1 MRSNDDIGGRGEAI
15 FCVRITQPCGP
26 NREPLFRPC
35 FLGEKKA
42 TLDFLV
48 ELVGLAGR
56 SAFFFVQVKTTGK
69 EVTSRAK
76 TIAVK
81 VKKRDIDRMVGYPAP
96 TYVIGI
102 DENNE
107 TAYIVSANS
116 PVPGDLPS
124 LPTTFPLDQRNLETL
139 WGEVDTFWKSRD
151 MTLKSS
157 AFSI

>member
-1 MRSNDDIGGRGEAI
+1 MRSNDDIGERGEAI
-15 FCVRITQPCGP
+15 FRVRITQPCGP
-26 NREPLFRPC
+26 GREPLFRPC

-48 ELVGLAGR
+48 ELVGLSGR
-56 SAFFFVQVKTTGK
+56 SAFFFVQVKTTGRA
-69 EVTSRAK
+69 VGPRAK

-81 VKKRDIDRMVGYPAP
+81 VTKRDIDRMVGYPAP
-96 TYVIGI
+96 TYIIGI
-102 DENNE
+102 DEDSE

-124 LPTTFPLDQRNLETL
+124 LPITFPLDQNNLGTL
-139 WGEVDTFWKSRD
+139 WKEVDAFWKSRD
-151 MTLKSS
+151 MVLKSS